1 MEDKKQTK
9 QDKANG
15 LASSSGYKD
24 FMSMPL
30 MSKLAKGVLGGVTN
44 TKFEQDPNFSKVGPS
59 NKQKDIKKKES
70 QADVLAKTFN
80 LIQEQYFYK
89 KSKIEDTKKY
99 QKKLQEQKEKFLKET
114 IQILTPDNT
123 TGKALKPGKMGRV
136 AKKSKLG
143 GGLKFG
149 LKTAAVVGGL
159 FIAKDALSNIDWKKE
174 LGDFNFKDFD
184 FGDIQSKIQG
194 MAGYKPPDAETTGA
208 AMGGEKAGD
217 WKNDA
222 EFLKKVNDYAKEKD
236 MKASDLLAVMASESG
251 ISASA
256 VNEKS
261 GATGLIQFTKETA
274 KGLGTSTDELAK
286 MSRSE
291 QFEYVKKYL
300 DSGVGPKL
308 KKGATAG
315 DVYAK
320 VYLPARSGNETLAT
334 EGENYYEANKGL
346 DVNKE
351 GKITKQ
357 GLQKR
362 AEAKKQEYN
371 IQDVQ
376 STSMGEL
383 KTLKDSDISSGRGH
397 RHVLGKAGFHE
408 GIDIRGKEGDPV
420 TAVKSG
426 TVISVGASGDYG
438 NLIRIDHGD
447 GVETRYAHL
456 SKMDVKVGDMVA
468 KGQKIGAVGSTGRS
482 TGPHLHYEVLKGG
495 KKIDP
500 DSMKELYVN
509 PVVPDYKVASTT
521 PQPASPQSST
531 IISSVTNI
539 KGGTTIL
546 KSTQAPTYPP
556 ALLNYLGYN

>member
-70 QADVLAKTFN
+70 QADILAKTFN

-89 KSKIEDTKKY
+89 KSKIEDTKEY
-99 QKKLQEQKEKFLKET
+99 QKKLHEQKEKFLKET
-114 IQILTPDNT
+114 IQILSPDNT
-123 TGKALKPGKMGRV
+123 TGKALTPGKMGRV

-143 GGLKFG
+143 GSLKFG
-149 LKTAAVVGGL
+149 LKTAAVLGGL
-159 FIAKDALSNIDWKKE
+159 FIAKDSLASIDWKKE

-194 MAGYKPPDAETTGA
+194 LAGYKPPDAETTGA

-509 PVVPDYKVASTT
+509 PVVPDYKVAST
-521 PQPASPQSST
+521 PQSTSGQGTT
-531 IISSVTNI
+531 IVSSVTNNI

-546 KSTQAPTYPP
+546 KSTQSPTYPP

>member
-1 MEDKKQTK
+1 MEDKKPTK

-30 MSKLAKGVLGGVTN
+30 MSKLAKGVLGGN
-44 TKFEQDPNFSKVGPS
+44 TKAKFEQDPNYSKVGPS

-70 QADVLAKTFN
+70 QADILAKTFN

-89 KSKIEDTKKY
+89 KSKIEDTKEY
-99 QKKLQEQKEKFLKET
+99 QKKLHEQKEKFLKET
-114 IQILTPDNT
+114 IQILSPDKT

-136 AKKSKLG
+136 ATKSKLG
-143 GGLKFG
+143 GSLKFG
-149 LKTAAVVGGL
+149 LKTAAVLGGL
-159 FIAKDALSNIDWKKE
+159 FIAKDSLASIDWKKE
-174 LGDFNFKDFD
+174 LGDFDFKDYD

-194 MAGYKPPDAETTGA
+194 LAGYKSPDAETTGA

-286 MSRSE
+286 MSRSD

-362 AEAKKQEYN
+362 ADLKKQEFN

-376 STSMGEL
+376 NTGMGEL
-383 KTLKDSDISSGRGH
+383 KTLKDTDISSGRGH

-408 GIDIRGKEGDPV
+408 GIDIKGKEGDPV

-426 TVISVGASGDYG
+426 TIISVGASGDYG

-456 SKMDVKVGDMVA
+456 SKMDVKVGDIVS

-509 PVVPDYKVASTT
+509 PVVPDYKVAST
-521 PQPASPQSST
+521 PQSTSSPGTT
-531 IISSVTNI
+531 IISSVSNNI
-539 KGGTTIL
+539 KGGTIIQ
-546 KSTQAPTYPP
+546 KRSQSPSNPP
-556 ALLNYLGYN
+556 ALDGYYN

>member
-59 NKQKDIKKKES
+59 NKQKDIKKKEP
-70 QADVLAKTFN
+70 QADILAKTFN

-89 KSKIEDTKKY
+89 KSKIEDTKEY
-99 QKKLQEQKEKFLKET
+99 QKKLHEQKEKFLKET
-114 IQILTPDNT
+114 IQILSPDNT
-123 TGKALKPGKMGRV
+123 TGKALTPGKMGRV

-143 GGLKFG
+143 GSLKFG
-149 LKTAAVVGGL
+149 LKTAAVLGGL
-159 FIAKDALSNIDWKKE
+159 FIAKDSLASIDWKKE
-174 LGDFNFKDFD
+174 LGDFNFKDYD

-320 VYLPARSGNETLAT
+320 VYLPARSGNETLST

-362 AEAKKQEYN
+362 AEAKKQEFN

-376 STSMGEL
+376 NTGMSEL
-383 KTLKDSDISSGRGH
+383 KTLKDTDISSGRGQ
-397 RHVLGKAGFHE
+397 RYVLGKAGYHE
-408 GIDIRGKEGDPV
+408 GIDIKGKEGDPV

>member
-1 MEDKKQTK
+1 
-9 QDKANG
+9 
-15 LASSSGYKD
+15 
-24 FMSMPL
+24 
-30 MSKLAKGVLGGVTN
+30 
-44 TKFEQDPNFSKVGPS
+44 
-59 NKQKDIKKKES
+59 
-70 QADVLAKTFN
+70 
-80 LIQEQYFYK
+80 
-89 KSKIEDTKKY
+89 
-99 QKKLQEQKEKFLKET
+99 
-114 IQILTPDNT
+114 
-123 TGKALKPGKMGRV
+123 MGRV

-143 GGLKFG
+143 GSLKFG
-149 LKTAAVVGGL
+149 LKTAAVLGGL
-159 FIAKDALSNIDWKKE
+159 FIAKDSLASIDWKKE